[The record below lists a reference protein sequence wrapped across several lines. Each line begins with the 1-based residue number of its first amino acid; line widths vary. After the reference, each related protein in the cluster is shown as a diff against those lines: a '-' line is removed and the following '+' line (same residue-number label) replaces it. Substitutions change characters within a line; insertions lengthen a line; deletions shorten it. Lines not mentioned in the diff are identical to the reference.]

1 MARKPSPG
9 ANLGKIAAALDVS
22 VSTASRALRNA
33 DGIHPETRRM
43 VLQKAGEMGYV
54 MPGLQGPDINARPHQ
69 ILALATEVAPGTDL
83 GFLTGM
89 SRSSIAM
96 NLAVLSHHVKPED
109 CRSVLDLENQPVAMR
124 AGLVD
129 GVVLIHFWPDD
140 VAAAISRRFPTVS
153 IVHSYAGAEIDIVGR
168 DDRAGM
174 SLLVDHLLAGDHRR
188 IGYFGFC
195 QDVSWSS
202 ARFAAYVEALR
213 SRGLPYHPKDS
224 VDISKEQA
232 LAYRDFGPEGWGN
245 NVLARI
251 KQGVD
256 AWICPSSGTA
266 SALLD
271 FLLVKGVKVPR
282 DVAVASCSGRFDRP
296 EMPTMTMLEVPSE
309 DLGAAALR
317 RLVNRLQTPRE
328 MTRSVLLPSELF
340 VGQTTRSVRRNR
352 LR

>member
-1 MARKPSPG
+1 VARKPSPG

-109 CRSVLDLENQPVAMR
+109 CRSVLELENQPVAMR

>member
-1 MARKPSPG
+1 VARKPSPG